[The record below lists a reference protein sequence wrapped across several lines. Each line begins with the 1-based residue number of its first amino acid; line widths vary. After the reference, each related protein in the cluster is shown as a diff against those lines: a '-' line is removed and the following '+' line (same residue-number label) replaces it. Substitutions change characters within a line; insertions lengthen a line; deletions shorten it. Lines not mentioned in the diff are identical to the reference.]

1 LTVHRSLPVYPDTGS
16 DGAYRPPG
24 FLFGI
29 DQLGDMA
36 HRARLRHLALLFEKN
51 GGLLDAFPVDAALA
65 FVGCG
70 FCRDGA
76 GDAGINRLDA
86 PKVALFPASRSAEP
100 YGLAANNAVSDKIGI
115 LAPP

>member
-1 LTVHRSLPVYPDTGS
+1 VEFALRSQNYCDVCSVPDSKIGEDT
-16 DGAYRPPG
+16 
-24 FLFGI
+24 
-29 DQLGDMA
+29 
-36 HRARLRHLALLFEKN
+36 KC

-86 PKVALFPASRSAEP
+86 PKVKLCRV
-100 YGLAANNAVSDKIGI
+100 AVSPDRMDWRRI
-115 LAPP
+115 ARRPA

>member
-1 LTVHRSLPVYPDTGS
+1 LRC
-16 DGAYRPPG
+16 
-24 FLFGI
+24 LFGPGLKK
-29 DQLGDMA
+29 DEDT
-36 HRARLRHLALLFEKN
+36 KC

-86 PKVALFPASRSAEP
+86 PKVKLCRV
-100 YGLAANNAVSDKIGI
+100 AVSPDRMDWRRI
-115 LAPP
+115 ARRPA

>member
-1 LTVHRSLPVYPDTGS
+1 MSALGQTATCPPKWVMSALPPDTGS

-24 FLFGI
+24 FLFRI

-36 HRARLRHLALLFEKN
+36 HRVLLRHLALLFEKC

-86 PKVALFPASRSAEP
+86 PKVMLSC
-100 YGLAANNAVSDKIGI
+100 VSVSGTV
-115 LAPP
+115 